1 MLCWSWPNRDFARAG
16 TKCSPAPHVW
26 KMVETAPCSKV
37 LQKYLHK
44 LASTLD
50 PVVISTALYA
60 EELIDERVWE
70 QAQSEGASYDRC
82 LKVLGA
88 LVRQV
93 KASPSNFDK
102 FCSILEDQDMT
113 RDLGR
118 ELKGNI
124 LPGPCEVCILC
135 TPMCWHCWVSQRLR
149 VHQGCIMILFL
160 LWRPN
165 PI

>member
-1 MLCWSWPNRDFARAG
+1 
-16 TKCSPAPHVW
+16 
-26 KMVETAPCSKV
+26 MVETALSSKV

-82 LKVLGA
+82 LKILGA
-88 LVRQV
+88 LARQV

-113 RDLGR
+113 KDLGR

-124 LPGPCEVCILC
+124 ILPAWSLRSAYCMHTMQCAGILLGN
-135 TPMCWHCWVSQRLR
+135 SS
-149 VHQGCIMILFL
+149 
-160 LWRPN
+160 
-165 PI
+165 